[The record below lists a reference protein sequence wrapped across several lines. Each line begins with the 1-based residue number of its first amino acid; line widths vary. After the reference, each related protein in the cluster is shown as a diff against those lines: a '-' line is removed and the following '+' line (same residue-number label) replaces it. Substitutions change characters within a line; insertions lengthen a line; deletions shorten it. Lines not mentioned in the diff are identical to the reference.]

1 MKLRAI
7 HQFHSGSAYG
17 DGITNGMFFIRK
29 ILRESGYNS
38 EIYCVHVD
46 ERYEGDI
53 LSFHDYVDDPETLI
67 LVHYSLGTYHDS
79 WISQLNSYRVLV
91 YHNITPDYF
100 FPMGSEL
107 RRLADSGRHQ
117 LAQWAKDRHFI
128 GAIADSAFNAEE
140 LVYWGYA
147 PVAPIGLLVDLDR
160 IRSHAWNP
168 QLATDIQGA
177 RNLLF
182 VGRMCKHK
190 GQLGLVRMMGHL
202 AAIMEWPVRLLLAG
216 ATVSD
221 DYEADVRKAIIRLG
235 LEKNVEI
242 LGKRENRDIYA
253 LYRSAD
259 LYVSLSQHEGFGMP
273 LVEAMAFDLPVL
285 AFAAGSIAATL
296 GPGGLALENPTPG
309 TMAAA
314 AKLILQEPGL
324 RRQMIEGQH
333 TALARYERPVLA
345 GAFERF
351 LRQIGFDVTLG
362 SAPQPVPVVR
372 PQWLVEGPF
381 DSSYSLAIVNRELA
395 RALARTGEAVALISR
410 DGPGPFPPS
419 QAFLDAN
426 PDVAGMVE
434 RGRTGVFPDLCLR
447 NQYPPHVAD
456 MPGRLR
462 VLANYAW
469 EESGFP
475 ADWVDEFNVSL
486 DLVTVTSAYVAK
498 ILRDNGVHVPI
509 HVVGNAVDHILAE
522 RAAPPVARD
531 ASGVF
536 RFLHVSSGFPRKGLD
551 VLLAAWGAAF
561 TRRDAVALVI
571 KTFPNIHNRVE
582 AELAEFRAGHP
593 DAAPIT
599 LINAELDPAAMSD
612 LYDRADALVCPSRG
626 EGFGLPLAEAMALG
640 KPVITTAYGGQS
652 DFCTADTAWL
662 CDYSFAYARTHLDV
676 FDSVWVEP
684 DPGSLARVLRDI
696 VAAGAGERARLAEA
710 GRARLLSHF
719 TWDQVAHRTRD
730 AVAQVR
736 RTASAAGFRLPR
748 IGLVSSWNS
757 RCGIAAYAQSLLGG
771 IEAERLHVFAPKVT
785 ETLRPDESFVHRCW
799 VQDWQDPLDELFV
812 EICATDVEAVVLQ
825 FNFGFFRLELL
836 RLLLR
841 AAARAR
847 HVGIHHDALHDGCH
861 PARPDAPAGRHPSG
875 PGAGVPPA
883 GAFGA

>member
-1 MKLRAI
+1 MI
-7 HQFHSGSAYG
+7 P
-17 DGITNGMFFIRK
+17 
-29 ILRESGYNS
+29 GYRS
-38 EIYCVHVD
+38 
-46 ERYEGDI
+46 
-53 LSFHDYVDDPETLI
+53 
-67 LVHYSLGTYHDS
+67 
-79 WISQLNSYRVLV
+79 LNSYRVLV

-107 RRLADSGRHQ
+107 RRLANSGRHQ

-128 GAIADSAFNAEE
+128 GAIANSAFNAEE

-381 DSSYSLAIVNRELA
+381 DRLLQPGDRQS
-395 RALARTGEAVALISR
+395 RTGPR
-410 DGPGPFPPS
+410 PGP
-419 QAFLDAN
+419 
-426 PDVAGMVE
+426 
-434 RGRTGVFPDLCLR
+434 
-447 NQYPPHVAD
+447 
-456 MPGRLR
+456 
-462 VLANYAW
+462 
-469 EESGFP
+469 
-475 ADWVDEFNVSL
+475 
-486 DLVTVTSAYVAK
+486 
-498 ILRDNGVHVPI
+498 
-509 HVVGNAVDHILAE
+509 
-522 RAAPPVARD
+522 
-531 ASGVF
+531 
-536 RFLHVSSGFPRKGLD
+536 
-551 VLLAAWGAAF
+551 
-561 TRRDAVALVI
+561 
-571 KTFPNIHNRVE
+571 
-582 AELAEFRAGHP
+582 
-593 DAAPIT
+593 
-599 LINAELDPAAMSD
+599 
-612 LYDRADALVCPSRG
+612 
-626 EGFGLPLAEAMALG
+626 
-640 KPVITTAYGGQS
+640 
-652 DFCTADTAWL
+652 
-662 CDYSFAYARTHLDV
+662 
-676 FDSVWVEP
+676 
-684 DPGSLARVLRDI
+684 
-696 VAAGAGERARLAEA
+696 
-710 GRARLLSHF
+710 
-719 TWDQVAHRTRD
+719 
-730 AVAQVR
+730 
-736 RTASAAGFRLPR
+736 
-748 IGLVSSWNS
+748 
-757 RCGIAAYAQSLLGG
+757 
-771 IEAERLHVFAPKVT
+771 
-785 ETLRPDESFVHRCW
+785 
-799 VQDWQDPLDELFV
+799 
-812 EICATDVEAVVLQ
+812 
-825 FNFGFFRLELL
+825 
-836 RLLLR
+836 
-841 AAARAR
+841 
-847 HVGIHHDALHDGCH
+847 DG
-861 PARPDAPAGRHPSG
+861 
-875 PGAGVPPA
+875 
-883 GAFGA
+883 

>member
-1 MKLRAI
+1 
-7 HQFHSGSAYG
+7 
-17 DGITNGMFFIRK
+17 
-29 ILRESGYNS
+29 
-38 EIYCVHVD
+38 
-46 ERYEGDI
+46 
-53 LSFHDYVDDPETLI
+53 
-67 LVHYSLGTYHDS
+67 
-79 WISQLNSYRVLV
+79 
-91 YHNITPDYF
+91 
-100 FPMGSEL
+100 
-107 RRLADSGRHQ
+107 
-117 LAQWAKDRHFI
+117 
-128 GAIADSAFNAEE
+128 
-140 LVYWGYA
+140 
-147 PVAPIGLLVDLDR
+147 
-160 IRSHAWNP
+160 
-168 QLATDIQGA
+168 
-177 RNLLF
+177 
-182 VGRMCKHK
+182 
-190 GQLGLVRMMGHL
+190 
-202 AAIMEWPVRLLLAG
+202 
-216 ATVSD
+216 
-221 DYEADVRKAIIRLG
+221 
-235 LEKNVEI
+235 
-242 LGKRENRDIYA
+242 
-253 LYRSAD
+253 
-259 LYVSLSQHEGFGMP
+259 
-273 LVEAMAFDLPVL
+273 
-285 AFAAGSIAATL
+285 
-296 GPGGLALENPTPG
+296 
-309 TMAAA
+309 
-314 AKLILQEPGL
+314 
-324 RRQMIEGQH
+324 
-333 TALARYERPVLA
+333 
-345 GAFERF
+345 
-351 LRQIGFDVTLG
+351 
-362 SAPQPVPVVR
+362 
-372 PQWLVEGPF
+372 
-381 DSSYSLAIVNRELA
+381 
-395 RALARTGEAVALISR
+395 
-410 DGPGPFPPS
+410 
-419 QAFLDAN
+419 
-426 PDVAGMVE
+426 MVE

-719 TWDQVAHRTRD
+719 TWDQVAHRTARCGRAGSPD
-730 AVAQVR
+730 GVRGGVSPAADRPGIELEQSLRHRCLCAVAAWRHRSGAAARVR
-736 RTASAAGFRLPR
+736 PQGDRDPPAGREFRAPVLGPGLAGSARRAVCGDLRHRCRSGRAPVQFRLFPAGIVAASSSSGCASAARWY
-748 IGLVSSWNS
+748 SS
-757 RCGIAAYAQSLLGG
+757 RCTPRWMS
-771 IEAERLHVFAPKVT
+771 
-785 ETLRPDESFVHRCW
+785 
-799 VQDWQDPLDELFV
+799 
-812 EICATDVEAVVLQ
+812 
-825 FNFGFFRLELL
+825 
-836 RLLLR
+836 
-841 AAARAR
+841 
-847 HVGIHHDALHDGCH
+847 
-861 PARPDAPAGRHPSG
+861 SG
-875 PGAGVPPA
+875 PT
-883 GAFGA
+883 